1 MAWRLLIIL
10 ALTIAASPFPA
21 VAAQQS
27 ETPTAAIIALEP
39 GEGSDAL
46 IAQRIAGIFA
56 QIRQFES
63 LEVSVSSGV
72 VAVSGQVANEA
83 QAQRALQMASRID
96 GAIAVDDPA
105 QAIQTGLTALQQ
117 LDWILNDPEPHGI
130 IDSVGDS
137 NILIKFM
144 ACVSTRLRRL
154 C

>member
-1 MAWRLLIIL
+1 MPAIKPPALSVNAAMVWRLLIIL
-10 ALTIAASPFPA
+10 ALAIAASPFPA
-21 VAAQQS
+21 VAAQQG

-39 GEGSDAL
+39 GEGNDAL

-96 GAIAVDDPA
+96 GAIAVDDRVVR
-105 QAIQTGLTALQQ
+105 T
-117 LDWILNDPEPHGI
+117 LDLKDNLNPCG
-130 IDSVGDS
+130 
-137 NILIKFM
+137 
-144 ACVSTRLRRL
+144 TR
-154 C
+154 CKTPYAAG